1 MGKKRLILVVH
12 GIGEQ
17 APGECLG
24 LLTSSMP
31 VDRCEATSYDI
42 ERLSEEDGAPLDDP
56 SPPADIPCQF
66 ECHSRRLRTPDTD
79 HIFAEV
85 YWSDVVVTGRGTLAI
100 LFSLVRVILGL
111 GHIVRESAAVTYDN
125 HPLMRR
131 LSDTAI
137 YCIHGPIAAMNT
149 VLLIGA
155 VIASAARASM
165 GDAMVLDFRWALVV
179 TVPVAAYALLQRRS
193 SVSYLWRG
201 YWLWLILS
209 SVLLAL
215 AAIALWYLSVTL
227 PTGETMEGTPLIAA
241 FCGEGADFLR
251 QSLCRTGRLANELE
265 REALSFICIGENLL
279 TGGNQSCKNELK
291 GIYLLGVLLLLAQQG
306 AWMLTFILMTAILV
320 VHMLMWVRVR
330 VERHRR
336 HIPSLA
342 PVALSAMALFW
353 ILLLCC
359 FWAVGFFIDESF
371 TGNYQLFKA
380 AFFLVWVN
388 WAFSLALASATA
400 LIYLGPQA
408 AWKRRVKPLTYF
420 AEPDGSPDAAP
431 RLIVAQPIALIT
443 MFCPVALLMLAT
455 ISVMRDQG
463 VLFYDVSWMNWLAN
477 LAYQHFKLLLAISAL
492 VGVALYAFRDWLR
505 VGIDLGSDVI
515 NYFRVLEYHP
525 DPQRREFYMR
535 ERIERRFIAVAR
547 AMVSRHLPDEVMLVA
562 HSQGTVVALDVL
574 RHKKIPELMGHG
586 APWTLITMG
595 SPFTH
600 IYGHYFPRQFVVP
613 GRVRTG
619 LAAWINIFR
628 INDFVGTHIRPRND
642 PKKGSWPEEHA
653 VGPRGH
659 TNYWIDREVVPILR
673 RHLFD

>member
-1 MGKKRLILVVH
+1 MVKKRLILVVH

-31 VDRCEATSYDI
+31 VERCEDTSYDI
-42 ERLSEEDGAPLDDP
+42 ERLTEEDGAPLDQP
-56 SPPADIPCQF
+56 SEPADIPCQF
-66 ECHSRRLRTPDTD
+66 ACHSRRLRTPDTD

-131 LSDTAI
+131 FCDAAI

-149 VLLIGA
+149 VLLVGA
-155 VIASAARASM
+155 ITASAARAYT
-165 GDAMVLDFRWALVV
+165 GDGLSVDFRWALAVA
-179 TVPVAAYALLQRRS
+179 VPIAAYAIVQRRG

-209 SVLLAL
+209 STLIA
-215 AAIALWYLSVTL
+215 ATAIALWYLTAML
-227 PTGETMEGTPLIAA
+227 PAGETMEGAPLRAA
-241 FCGEGADFLR
+241 FCGEAPGFMRDA
-251 QSLCRTGRLANELE
+251 LCLAGRWAEDLE
-265 REALSFICIGENLL
+265 REALSFVCIGENILY
-279 TGGNQSCKNELK
+279 GGNRSCKGDLK
-291 GIYLLGVLLLLAQQG
+291 GLYLLGVLLLLGQQ
-306 AWMLTFILMTAILV
+306 AVWMLTFVLMTTILV
-320 VHMLMWVRVR
+320 THMLLWLRVR
-330 VERHRR
+330 FEGHRR
-336 HIPSLA
+336 HVPSLA

-359 FWAVGFFIDESF
+359 FWAVGFFVDESF

-388 WAFSLALASATA
+388 WAFALAIAVATA
-400 LIYLGPQA
+400 LIYLGPYA
-408 AWKRRVKPLTYF
+408 SWARRVAPGTYF
-420 AEPDGSPDAAP
+420 LNPDGRPDAAP
-431 RLIVAQPIALIT
+431 RLIVAQQIALIT
-443 MFCPVALLMLAT
+443 MFCPVVLLTLGA

-463 VLFYDVSWMNWLAN
+463 VLFYDVGWMNWIAD

-492 VGVALYAFRDWLR
+492 VGVALYAFRAWLR

-515 NYFRVLEYHP
+515 NYFRVLAYHP
-525 DPQRREFYMR
+525 DPDKREFYMR

-547 AMVSRHLPDEVMLVA
+547 AMVARHLPDEVVVVA

-574 RHKKIPELMGHG
+574 RHKKIPELIGRG

-600 IYGHYFPRQFVVP
+600 VYGHYFPRQFVVP

-619 LAAWINIFR
+619 LANWINIFR
-628 INDFVGTHIRPRND
+628 INDFVGTHIRKQND
-642 PKKGSWPEEHA
+642 ARKGSWPEEHA
-653 VGPRGH
+653 VGARGH
-659 TNYWIDREVVPILR
+659 TNYWTDREVRPILR